1 MEGEGGHGGGAR
13 GGGRGPLDESKR
25 DFWDGFGRPDEREG
39 GGTIGTNALRGG
51 GDLGVRRGVTGEEG
65 EGLMGKEE
73 GKKEVKKEEKKED
86 GDWDKW

>member
-1 MEGEGGHGGGAR
+1 MEGEPANAR

-39 GGTIGTNALRGG
+39 GGAIGTNALRGG
-51 GDLGVRRGVTGEEG
+51 GDLGVRRGVEET
-65 EGLMGKEE
+65 EGLVG
-73 GKKEVKKEEKKED
+73 KKEEKKDEKKDDKKDD